1 MQFSCTKYQVV
12 TQFTEATSEDDEDG
26 EQESVNYLINAEL
39 RKCTKA
45 ARNTPNNSYN
55 FEVQL
60 VTRAALTTSQSD
72 RR

>member
-45 ARNTPNNSYN
+45 ARNTPNNSYST
-55 FEVQL
+55 EVKL
-60 VTRAALTTSQSD
+60 VSGAALTSQTS
-72 RR
+72 